1 MAHSWNR
8 AVLIRI
14 HISIIN
20 ARIITIATV
29 ILIRSILII
38 LVEVPLL
45 VLLFQLFSVLF
56 SGAFAA
62 LDRED

>member
-1 MAHSWNR
+1 MAHTRNR

-14 HISIIN
+14 HIRIIN

-56 SGAFAA
+56 SGAFAV
-62 LDRED
+62 LGRED